1 MALVMVLHEM
11 VGLLH
16 EEYQIIEVSE
26 YRGFTD
32 SEVTLQFRQR
42 NSSKSLFQFV
52 KGSDSIRIV
61 LAHTYC
67 EVLINQGE
75 NVLCGFVLTGN
86 LLHSDETMQSC

>member
-1 MALVMVLHEM
+1 MVE
-11 VGLLH
+11 LLH
-16 EEYQIIEVSE
+16 EQYQIIEVSE
-26 YRGFTD
+26 YRGFT
-32 SEVTLQFRQR
+32 EVTLQFRQC

-52 KGSDSIRIV
+52 KGSDSIGIV